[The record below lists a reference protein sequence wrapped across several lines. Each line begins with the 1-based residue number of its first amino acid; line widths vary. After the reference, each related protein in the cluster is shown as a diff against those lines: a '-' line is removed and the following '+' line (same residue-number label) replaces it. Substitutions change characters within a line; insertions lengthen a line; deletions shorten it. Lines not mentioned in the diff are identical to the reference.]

1 MNHYWSNTKERW
13 NKEKFGFNF
22 FRLCKAFFFKR
33 KKWKFNRFY
42 WLGYT
47 YAEKI
52 EEKNGEEYKNC
63 FYDMFSNFEKF
74 VNSCWTRGKNK
85 KSKNNCV

>member
-1 MNHYWSNTKERW
+1 MGLTFLDCVKHFSL
-13 NKEKFGFNF
+13 KEKNENLIGFTDWD
-22 FRLCKAFFFKR
+22 A
-33 KKWKFNRFY
+33 
-42 WLGYT
+42 

-74 VNSCWTRGKNK
+74 VNSCWSRGKNK